1 MSKILVRDLKRYLK
15 QRTHDEL
22 VADIATLF
30 KKFDV
35 VKEYY
40 QIQLDETSTEEIVG
54 RYKADIKQEFF
65 PERGYGQARL
75 SVARK
80 AITDCKKVVTSH
92 QGIADLMLYYVE
104 MGVAFTA
111 AYGDISE
118 PFYNSMESMYERV
131 IKLIIEYNM
140 QDQFEARC
148 KKVVRQTAR
157 MGWGFPDALQ
167 AIYDEHFE
175 D

>member
-1 MSKILVRDLKRYLK
+1 MSKISVRDLKRYLK

-30 KKFDV
+30 KKFDA

-40 QIQLDETSTEEIVG
+40 QIQLDETSTEEIVD

-65 PERGYGQARL
+65 PARGYGQARL

-80 AITDCKKVVTSH
+80 AITDCKKVVASH
-92 QGIADLMLYYVE
+92 QYIAELMLYYVE
-104 MGVAFTA
+104 MGVAFTD
-111 AYGDISE
+111 AYGDINE
-118 PFYNSMESMYERV
+118 PFYNSMESMYERAV
-131 IKLIIEYNM
+131 KLIAEHNL
-140 QDQFEARC
+140 QDQFEVRC
-148 KKVVRQTAR
+148 KKILRQTAG

-167 AIYDEHFE
+167 TIYDEHFE
-175 D
+175 S